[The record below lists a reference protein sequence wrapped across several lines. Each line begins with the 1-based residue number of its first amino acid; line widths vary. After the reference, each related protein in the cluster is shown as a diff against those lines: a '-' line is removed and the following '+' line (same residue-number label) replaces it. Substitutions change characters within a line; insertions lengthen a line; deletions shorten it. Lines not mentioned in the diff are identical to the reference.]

1 MEETRFL
8 PKSTS
13 NNVHFRT
20 TKKTHK
26 WTINKA
32 LENAARE
39 KESRKRE
46 NYTNV
51 IIHILQIKQKKVTQ
65 MVKTVDKSVRKIEQV
80 LLEFHVFNGS

>member
-46 NYTNV
+46 N
-51 IIHILQIKQKKVTQ
+51 
-65 MVKTVDKSVRKIEQV
+65 
-80 LLEFHVFNGS
+80 

>member
-1 MEETRFL
+1 MCRIGIAEECYEGVSLISVIKKKNKKKNLFQSIMEGTRFL

-46 NYTNV
+46 N
-51 IIHILQIKQKKVTQ
+51 
-65 MVKTVDKSVRKIEQV
+65 
-80 LLEFHVFNGS
+80 